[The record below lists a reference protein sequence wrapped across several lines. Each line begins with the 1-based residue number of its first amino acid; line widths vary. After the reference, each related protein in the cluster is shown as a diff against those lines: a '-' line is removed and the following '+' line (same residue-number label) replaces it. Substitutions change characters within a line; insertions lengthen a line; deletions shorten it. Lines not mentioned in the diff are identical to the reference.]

1 MTIDEVILS
10 RQIDMNNGWNK
21 EVPCVETEALMLF
34 KDRIGNEQIL
44 YPMVIDK
51 EKTFFSLQKDK
62 HLAKIFSSV
71 LDVYDTL
78 PYHPDLAF
86 DAAWRSLEYLLKY
99 YAKKAW
105 NSPADSKFDSLFT
118 RFSNEVFASLIK
130 SEQCLKDSFSILMEN
145 VSLSALK
152 YMTVRL
158 YFCKELSVAPQIRFV
173 NDRAVSILGKNMIDT
188 FLSEYGDCSG
198 GLDTPG
204 VRKIAR
210 RFGRLLC
217 GDDVS
222 IGAQT
227 FKPIPLE
234 DRIELLL
241 SVVLYSSR
249 CERFHGDIYSPLKSS
264 KTRLT
269 TYYEY
274 YYLTLSSLFFFW
286 VQMYKLIDREDDL
299 EQFIDLKCIE
309 SSVISTIN
317 QMKTI
322 LKNE

>member
-10 RQIDMNNGWNK
+10 RQINMNNGWNK
-21 EVPCVETEALMLF
+21 EVPCVETEALMRF
-34 KDRIGNEQIL
+34 KERIGNGQIL
-44 YPMVIDK
+44 YPMVIDE
-51 EKTFFSLQKDK
+51 EKAFLSLQKDK

-105 NSPADSKFDSLFT
+105 GSLADSRLDSLFP

-130 SEQCLKDSFSILMEN
+130 SEQCLQNSFSMLVEN

-152 YMTVRL
+152 YMTVRM

-173 NDRAVSILGKNMIDT
+173 RERAVSILGKDMFDA
-188 FLSEYGDCSG
+188 FLKEYTDCSG
-198 GLDTPG
+198 TLDTLG
-204 VRKIAR
+204 VRNIAR
-210 RFGRLLC
+210 RFWRLLC
-217 GDDVS
+217 GDDATV
-222 IGAQT
+222 GTQT
-227 FKPIPLE
+227 FKPISLE

-264 KTRLT
+264 KTRLS